1 MNTINKNTFTS
12 LRVNIE
18 NEGTEFAM
26 AVSASVIMTSFL
38 NVCQY

>member
-1 MNTINKNTFTS
+1 MNVVNKNTFTS

-26 AVSASVIMTSFL
+26 AVSASEIMMTFL
-38 NVCQY
+38 DTCQL